1 MAVSITLS
9 QVKELAVANAVPDAV
24 LTGFIAQTNRADNC
38 FDSNSVDNDIQTAL
52 KLNAVWHLVELFNRA
67 SVSSESSPTGA
78 SRSYKDGEGFQ
89 STPYGQVVQSLDT
102 YNCMQNAL
110 VAPGRTMLFRSSGRN
125 NVPSRRQIPN
135 Q

>member
-1 MAVSITLS
+1 MAVSITLA
-9 QVKELAVANAVPDAV
+9 QAKEIRIASSVPDAV

-38 FDSNSVDNDIQTAL
+38 FDVNNVDNDIQTAL

-67 SVSSESSPTGA
+67 SVSSESSPTGS

-89 STPYGQVVQSLDT
+89 STPYGQVIQSMDT

-110 VAPGRTMLFRSSGRN
+110 IAPGNTMLFRSTGRN
-125 NVPSRRQIPN
+125 DVASRRQIPN
-135 Q
+135 